1 MEKIDVFAH
10 VLLPKYYNKM
20 LEINSDIPNIYGFTN
35 IDSLKDMNLRR
46 KLWNGETK
54 QVISYAN
61 INAEDF
67 CDLESSAR
75 LCREAS

>member
-20 LEINSDIPNIYGFTN
+20 LEINSDIPNIYAFTN
-35 IDSLKDMNLRR
+35 IDSLKDMVLRR
-46 KLWNGETK
+46 SLWNGETK
-54 QVISYAN
+54 QIVSFAN

-67 CDLESSAR
+67 CDPELSAKF
-75 LCREAS
+75 CIT